1 MDHIQM
7 QPKKLPNKIKEIAK
21 GKVQKGEKN
30 QQLLF
35 LPLHIRD
42 VAPCKKLHFP
52 FFSYVS

>member
-21 GKVQKGEKN
+21 GKVQKGEK
-30 QQLLF
+30 LLF

-42 VAPCKKLHFP
+42 VAPCK
-52 FFSYVS
+52 